1 MCNGPW
7 LTERK
12 RGESRELGDSR
23 RNYAKRCCTPGSL
36 VTAEAHR
43 LLCGCLLLYSL
54 QGAIPPKSSAR
65 RVVVRHEAPRRLMA
79 PDRRPAGLPRP
90 QRA

>member
-1 MCNGPW
+1 M
-7 LTERK
+7 
-12 RGESRELGDSR
+12 
-23 RNYAKRCCTPGSL
+23 PGTGTAGVSNCSYPAAQSL
-36 VTAEAHR
+36 RIDMRTLARSGAVKAV
-43 LLCGCLLLYSL
+43 

>member
-1 MCNGPW
+1 M
-7 LTERK
+7 
-12 RGESRELGDSR
+12 GEPI
-23 RNYAKRCCTPGSL
+23 A
-36 VTAEAHR
+36 
-43 LLCGCLLLYSL
+43 SL

-65 RVVVRHEAPRRLMA
+65 RVVVRHEALRRLMA